1 MHCARRKAAC
11 IPQGDVQDAS
21 VTDTV
26 LQLDTETATNDDAL
40 VPFFKALHELR
51 RHAGDSLR
59 SSYVDNQG
67 ASSGPVLDRET
78 VQSNCAPVI
87 QLLNHQLVRNETDP
101 ALQSHIADQETQIG
115 RRSDWLRNETSQQ
128 DTNIRNT
135 ALVLYEIL
143 TAVPP
148 DPDIA
153 EILTAR
159 SRWWGTWRQ
168 SFGLAW
174 GEEED
179 RTLTQFATRA
189 VRAKNPS
196 LLGSLLLCFAFSTGD
211 YNRYL
216 TPVESWMLA
225 DTFHATNVYDFQ
237 FLMGLG
243 LCLMS
248 ALRPRRAWMVYR
260 KANTLLQLAGI
271 HRSHRRS
278 EALDLIFWQL
288 FSADRWVSLLIG
300 LPHSVPDH
308 LCYLPIPP
316 IDQSTPVTFHHRHM
330 TLLTGRV
337 IDCLQSPTGFS
348 FTSIVSVE
356 EEIDEVTAQLPPN
369 YLSMSDITACPD
381 ADERSARL
389 YRLTEVFQLKTFLYL
404 PLFLQ
409 QCNINKQKPTQGQM
423 MHSYYGRTACLS
435 SARSLL
441 ETFLILYDMDP
452 TTAVVD
458 NSMKLT
464 SFTALTAAVVLFL
477 NLLAGSH
484 PTESSD
490 SDTMLINKAVAVF
503 EACSE
508 GKPRSLC
515 GQCHT
520 ALADLVSCSQTLGKG
535 ESREIVVPYFGSVEI
550 TRKESTS
557 LGSPEI
563 SSSDRAAQ
571 PISTMVDPTPT
582 NVDEYEHGNDDF
594 PALIVPDDVFF
605 SYHGHWESYLQG
617 PSWDE
622 SLDGGLDPI
631 NEDLGCYFGTD
642 FPM

>member
-1 MHCARRKAAC
+1 
-11 IPQGDVQDAS
+11 
-21 VTDTV
+21 
-26 LQLDTETATNDDAL
+26 
-40 VPFFKALHELR
+40 
-51 RHAGDSLR
+51 
-59 SSYVDNQG
+59 
-67 ASSGPVLDRET
+67 
-78 VQSNCAPVI
+78 
-87 QLLNHQLVRNETDP
+87 
-101 ALQSHIADQETQIG
+101 
-115 RRSDWLRNETSQQ
+115 
-128 DTNIRNT
+128 
-135 ALVLYEIL
+135 
-143 TAVPP
+143 
-148 DPDIA
+148 
-153 EILTAR
+153 
-159 SRWWGTWRQ
+159 
-168 SFGLAW
+168 
-174 GEEED
+174 
-179 RTLTQFATRA
+179 
-189 VRAKNPS
+189 
-196 LLGSLLLCFAFSTGD
+196 
-211 YNRYL
+211 
-216 TPVESWMLA
+216 MLA
-225 DTFHATNVYDFQ
+225 DTFHTTHVYDFQ
-237 FLMGLG
+237 CLMGLG

-248 ALRPRRAWMVYR
+248 ALQPRRAWMVYR

-278 EALDLIFWQL
+278 ETLDLIFWQL

-300 LPHSVPDH
+300 LPHSVPDY
-308 LCYLPIPP
+308 LCYLSIPP

-348 FTSIVSVE
+348 FTAIVSVE
-356 EEIDEVTAQLPPN
+356 EEIDKVTSQLPPN
-369 YLSMSDITACPD
+369 YLDMPDITACPD

-409 QCNINKQKPTQGQM
+409 HCDTNKQKPTQGQT
-423 MHSYYGRTACLS
+423 MHYYYGRTACLN

-441 ETFLILYDMDP
+441 KAYLALYDMDP

-477 NLLAGSH
+477 NLLAGGH
-484 PTESSD
+484 PTMTDSTQLSD
-490 SDTMLINKAVAVF
+490 SDTMHILINRAAAIF

-508 GKPRSLC
+508 GKPGSLC
-515 GQCHT
+515 GQCHS

-550 TRKESTS
+550 TRRESAS

-563 SSSDRAAQ
+563 SSSDRVAQ
-571 PISTMVDPTPT
+571 PTSTMADPTPT

-617 PSWDE
+617 SSWDE
-622 SLDGGLDPI
+622 SLNGGLDPI